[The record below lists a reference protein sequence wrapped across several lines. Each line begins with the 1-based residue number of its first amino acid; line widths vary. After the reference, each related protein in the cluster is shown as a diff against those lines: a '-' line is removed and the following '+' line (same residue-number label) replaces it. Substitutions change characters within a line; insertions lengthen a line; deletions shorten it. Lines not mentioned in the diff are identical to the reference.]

1 MPNLSDVPRPLIA
14 LIYNAAAMRRLDPE
28 LDLAKRTPGQ
38 VDDGNELVFGSDC
51 AAAFGVPSLFG
62 EPQRQ
67 PETRARH
74 LPSLRG
80 VLPRGRGG
88 PQRPADRGFDPA
100 PGAVRGRAAAA
111 AAALSESNSSLLE

>member
-51 AAAFGVPSLFG
+51 AAAFSAPSLFG
-62 EPQRQ
+62 EPQRTC
-67 PETRARH
+67 PPLVFSERC
-74 LPSLRG
+74 
-80 VLPRGRGG
+80 
-88 PQRPADRGFDPA
+88 
-100 PGAVRGRAAAA
+100 AAAGQGWTA
-111 AAALSESNSSLLE
+111 TSG

>member
-62 EPQRQ
+62 EPRR
-67 PETRARH
+67 TC
-74 LPSLRG
+74 SLLAFSERTE
-80 VLPRGRGG
+80 RC
-88 PQRPADRGFDPA
+88 
-100 PGAVRGRAAAA
+100 AAAGQGWTA
-111 AAALSESNSSLLE
+111 TSG